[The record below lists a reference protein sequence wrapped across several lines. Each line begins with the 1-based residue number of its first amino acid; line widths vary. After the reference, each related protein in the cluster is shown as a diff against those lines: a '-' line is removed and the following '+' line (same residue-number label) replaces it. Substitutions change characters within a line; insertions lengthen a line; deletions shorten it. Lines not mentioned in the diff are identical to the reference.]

1 MRYFWFC
8 KSEVTVLKLYGRHV
22 IYANVEEVNRGNLL
36 DVLGKAIPTFEQNTE
51 ETQELYD
58 YYRGKHCVYERTK
71 TERPEICN
79 KIVENRANEIVSFKT
94 GYLMGEPIMYVSR
107 NDKVLDELN
116 LFNEYMFEEDKASK
130 DKQLADWFHIS
141 GTSYRMIFADK
152 NNNDDDA
159 PFEIYTLDP
168 RSTFV
173 VYSSGLGNERL
184 MGVIVVYNQSIARY
198 CCYTKNRYF
207 EVEKD
212 KIVKDKPNPLKEVPI
227 IEYPANV
234 ARLGAFEIVIDLID
248 ELNNLA
254 SNRMD
259 GVEQFVQALM
269 VFKGVDITSDD
280 YAKLRKEGAIKVP
293 PEGDIKYLIQELNQS
308 QTQEL
313 VDYTYQTMLDI
324 CGMPNRNG
332 GTSTSDTGSAVVLR
346 DGWSAAETRAKD
358 TEMMFKLSEKEFIR
372 IAIKIVNQRRS
383 LNLKA
388 NQIEPRF
395 TRRNYENIQQ
405 KAQVLCEMLN
415 NDMIAPKLAFEHCGM
430 FPDAEVAYTESMEYA
445 EKKLKE
451 EVERL
456 ERERQD
462 EIDAAKGNN
471 GADTFGRTE

>member
-1 MRYFWFC
+1 M
-8 KSEVTVLKLYGRHV
+8 KLFGRHV

-36 DVLGKAIPTFEQNTE
+36 DVIGKAIPIYEKNRTD
-51 ETQELYD
+51 TQILYD
-58 YYRGKHCVYERTK
+58 YYRGKHHIYNRVK
-71 TERPEICN
+71 LERPEICN
-79 KIVENRANEIVSFKT
+79 KVVENRANEIVSFKT
-94 GYLMGEPIMYVSR
+94 GYLMGEPVQYVSR
-107 NDKVLDELN
+107 NGDSVDQLN
-116 LFNEYMFEEDKASK
+116 IFNEYMFEEDKASK

-141 GTSYRMIFADK
+141 GTSYRMIFADSE
-152 NNNDDDA
+152 NNEDES

-168 RSTFV
+168 RNTFV

-184 MGVIVVYNQSIARY
+184 MGVCVVYNESIARY
-198 CCYTKNRYF
+198 CCYTKKRYF
-207 EVEKD
+207 EVEKN
-212 KIVKDKPNPLKEVPI
+212 KIVKDKPNPLREVPI

-269 VFKGVDITSDD
+269 VFKGVDITSEDF
-280 YAKLRKEGAIKVP
+280 AQLRKEGAIKVP
-293 PEGDIKYLIQELNQS
+293 PDGDIKYLIQELNQS

-332 GTSTSDTGSAVVLR
+332 GSSTSDTGSAVVLR

-372 IAIKIVNQRRS
+372 IALKIVNQRRN
-383 LNLKA
+383 LELKA

-395 TRRNYENIQQ
+395 TRRNYENIQM

-430 FPDAEVAYTESMEYA
+430 FPDAEVAYTESKKYSEQ
-445 EKKLKE
+445 KLKE

-456 ERERQD
+456 ERERQA
-462 EIDAAKGNN
+462 EIDAAKEYDGE
-471 GADTFGRTE
+471 DTFRRTE